1 MEEQILQEVKAVL
14 GFGRVYQDASQ
25 AYRYRVY
32 DENDIYKL
40 AILFNGNLATIE
52 KVNQL
57 GSWIEIL
64 TGKWKNSINYETKLF
79 IPTLTDS

>member
-14 GFGRVYQDASQ
+14 GFGKVYQDDSGAF
-25 AYRYRVY
+25 RYRVT
-32 DENDIYKL
+32 DREDIFKL

-57 GSWIEIL
+57 GLWIVIL
-64 TGKWKNSINYETKLF
+64 TGKWKKSINHETKLF